1 MPVALTALHI
11 THLPP
16 SGEEW
21 VQELLSGHPQRI
33 RNELGVNR
41 GTFTIL
47 CKAIQSLDITSSCH
61 VSIEEQLA
69 IFLYTAVTGLS
80 CTHVGERF
88 QPSPSTITKRVLIDH
103 SILYRL

>member
-1 MPVALTALHI
+1 PYHTSA
-11 THLPP
+11 P

-47 CKAIQSLDITSSCH
+47 CKAIQSLDITSSGH

-69 IFLYTAVTGLS
+69 IFLY
-80 CTHVGERF
+80 
-88 QPSPSTITKRVLIDH
+88 
-103 SILYRL
+103 